1 MKKNKPKKYKVI
13 KIATAKQE
21 KEVIMKLVK
30 QCENYGR
37 KRNKKE

>member
-30 QCENYGR
+30 QCETSREPISNS
-37 KRNKKE
+37 